1 MSSPLTL
8 IATITARP
16 GHAEAVEAGLRQ
28 LVPPSQAEAG
38 CLQYNLHLHL
48 HQEQPNRFIMVEQW
62 LDAAALSAHQ
72 QTAHFLHFG
81 ETCGSL
87 LEQVDHQLMHRIL

>member
-8 IATITARP
+8 IATITALP
-16 GHAEAVEAGLRQ
+16 GHAQALEAGLRQ

-38 CLQYNLHLHL
+38 CLQYNLHR
-48 HQEQPNRFIMVEQW
+48 HQDQPNRFIMVEQW

-72 QTAHFLHFG
+72 QTAHFKHFVD
-81 ETCGSL
+81 TCGSL
-87 LEQVDHQLMHRIL
+87 LEPVDHQLMHRIL

>member
-1 MSSPLTL
+1 MTTPLTL
-8 IATITARP
+8 IATITALP
-16 GHAEAVEAGLRQ
+16 GQAKAVEAGLRQ

-38 CLQYNLHLHL
+38 CLQYNLHR
-48 HQEQPNRFIMVEQW
+48 HQELPNRFIMVEQW
-62 LDAAALSAHQ
+62 QDAAALRAHQ

-87 LEQVDHQLMHRIL
+87 LEQVDHQLMQRIL

>member
-8 IATITARP
+8 IATIIARP
-16 GHAEAVEAGLRQ
+16 GQAEAVEAGLRQ

-38 CLQYNLHLHL
+38 CLQYNLHLH
-48 HQEQPNRFIMVEQW
+48 QEQPGRFIMVEQW
-62 LDAAALSAHQ
+62 QDAAALSAHQ

-81 ETCGSL
+81 QTCGSL

>member
-16 GHAEAVEAGLRQ
+16 GHAEVVEAGLRQ
-28 LVPPSQAEAG
+28 LVPLSQAEAG
-38 CLQYNLHLHL
+38 CLQYNLHR

-87 LEQVDHQLMHRIL
+87 LEQVDHQLMQRIL

>member
-16 GHAEAVEAGLRQ
+16 GQAEAVEAGLRQ

-38 CLQYNLHLHL
+38 CLQYNLHR
-48 HQEQPNRFIMVEQW
+48 HQDNPQVFSMIEQW
-62 LDAAALSAHQ
+62 QDAAALSAHQ

-81 ETCGSL
+81 GTCGSL

>member
-8 IATITARP
+8 IATITALP
-16 GHAEAVEAGLRQ
+16 GHAQALEAGLRQ

-38 CLQYNLHLHL
+38 CLQYNLHR
-48 HQEQPNRFIMVEQW
+48 HQDQPNRFIMVEQW

-72 QTAHFLHFG
+72 QTAHFKHFVD
-81 ETCGSL
+81 TCGSL
-87 LEQVDHQLMHRIL
+87 LEPVDHQLMQRII